1 MRLGLKSERRV
12 RIADR
17 FFPSFAVGANTDELV
32 IVLNQFEA
40 IFRGDFTLKYFEG
53 FKLELNDFFAP
64 MTDQVIVVL
73 LPKYG
78 LIPMLLSRENGRV
91 QQTCLNQ
98 QRNCSVHGR
107 ARSGYSLPTDCP
119 NQIVYFEVTSTGE
132 RRLYDRSALG
142 SQSQGSI
149 VQHTAKSLH
158 GSRQRGFGLPIIEI
172 TSHLTPPFSRTT
184 GHVNGF

>member
-1 MRLGLKSERRV
+1 MRLGLKSERWV

-17 FFPSFAVGANTDELV
+17 FFLSFAVGANTDELV

-53 FKLELNDFFAP
+53 FKLELNDFSAP

-91 QQTCLNQ
+91 QQPCLNQ
-98 QRNCSVHGR
+98 QRNRSIYGR
-107 ARSGYSLPTDCP
+107 ARSGYSLPMDCP
-119 NQIVYFEVTSTGE
+119 N
-132 RRLYDRSALG
+132 
-142 SQSQGSI
+142 
-149 VQHTAKSLH
+149 
-158 GSRQRGFGLPIIEI
+158 
-172 TSHLTPPFSRTT
+172 
-184 GHVNGF
+184 